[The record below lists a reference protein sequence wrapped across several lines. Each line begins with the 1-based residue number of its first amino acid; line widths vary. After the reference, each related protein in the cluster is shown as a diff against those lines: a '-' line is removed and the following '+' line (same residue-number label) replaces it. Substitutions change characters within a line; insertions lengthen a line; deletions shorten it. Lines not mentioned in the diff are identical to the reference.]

1 MACSSITLAG
11 INTGCKDN
19 MGGIKEVYIIK
30 RDYIESITLS
40 NNQISAIT
48 VSVVDPTAPTP
59 VDQPWS
65 TYKFRKGTSQFT
77 STLTTDDAAGTM
89 SFETVLALQF
99 AKQDTAKRL
108 EVLALCMDEV
118 AVIVLD
124 NNGKYW
130 YLGYDNPVCATAA
143 TAQTGTSFGDFGGYD
158 VELTDNSKELPYEV
172 KAEAIASLVIN
183 DAPSA

>member
-30 RDYIESITLS
+30 KDYIESITLS
-40 NNQISAIT
+40 QNQISAFTI
-48 VSVVDPTAPTP
+48 SVVDPTASEP

-77 STLTTDDAAGTM
+77 STMNTDDAAGTM

-99 AKQDTAKRL
+99 SKQDTAKRL
-108 EVLALCMDEV
+108 EIMALCMDEV

-130 YLGYDNPVCATAA
+130 FLGYDNPVTASAA
-143 TAQTGTSFGDFGGYD
+143 TGQTGTAFADFGGYN
-158 VELTDNSKELPYEV
+158 VELTDTSKELPYEV
-172 KAEAIASLVIN
+172 KADAISSLVIN
-183 DAPSA
+183 PAPSA

>member
-30 RDYIESITLS
+30 KDYIEGITLTT
-40 NNQISAIT
+40 NQISAIT
-48 VSVVDPTAPTP
+48 VSKVDPQAVTP

-77 STLTTDDAAGTM
+77 STMNTDDAAGTM
-89 SFETVLALQF
+89 NFETVLALQF
-99 AKQDTAKRL
+99 SKQETSKRL
-108 EVLALCMDEV
+108 EIMALCMDEV

-130 YLGYDNPVCATAA
+130 FLGYDNPVTASAA
-143 TAQTGTSFGDFGGYD
+143 TAQSGTAFGDFGGYN
-158 VELTDNSKELPYEV
+158 VELTDNSRELPYEV
-172 KAEAIASLVIN
+172 TDSCISNLVIN
-183 DAPSA
+183 DAPAA

>member
-1 MACSSITLAG
+1 MACSSIVLAG

-19 MGGIKEVYIIK
+19 MGGIKEVYIVK
-30 RDYIESITLS
+30 KDSITEVALTE
-40 NNQISAIT
+40 NQISAIT
-48 VSVVDPTAPTP
+48 MAESAK
-59 VDQPWS
+59 WS

-77 STLTTDDAAGTM
+77 STMTTDDAAGTM

-99 AKQDTAKRL
+99 SKQDTAKRL
-108 EVLALCMDEV
+108 EIMALCMDEV

-130 YLGYDNPVCATAA
+130 FLGYDNPVTATAA
-143 TAQTGTSFGDFGGYD
+143 TGQSGTAFGDFGGYN

-172 KAEAIASLVIN
+172 TAEAIAGLTIN
-183 DAPSA
+183 PAPAA

>member
-19 MGGIKEVYIIK
+19 MGGIKEVYIVK
-30 RDYIESITLS
+30 KDSITEVTLTE
-40 NNQISAIT
+40 NQISAFT
-48 VSVVDPTAPTP
+48 MADSAK
-59 VDQPWS
+59 WS

-77 STLTTDDAAGTM
+77 STMTTDEAAGTM

-99 AKQDTAKRL
+99 SKQDTAKRL
-108 EVLALCMDEV
+108 EIMALCMDEV

-130 YLGYDNPVCATAA
+130 FLGYDNPVTATAA
-143 TAQTGTSFGDFGGYD
+143 TGQSGTAFGDFGGYN

-172 KAEAIASLVIN
+172 TAEAISSLTIN
-183 DAPSA
+183 PAPVA

>member
-1 MACSSITLAG
+1 MACSSIVLAG

-19 MGGIKEVYIIK
+19 MGGIKEVYIVK
-30 RDYIESITLS
+30 KDSITEVALTE
-40 NNQISAIT
+40 NQISAIT
-48 VSVVDPTAPTP
+48 MADTAK
-59 VDQPWS
+59 WS

-77 STLTTDDAAGTM
+77 STMTTDDAAGTM

-99 AKQDTAKRL
+99 SKQDTAKRL
-108 EVLALCMDEV
+108 EIMALCMDEV

-130 YLGYDNPVCATAA
+130 FLGYDNPVTATAA
-143 TAQTGTSFGDFGGYD
+143 TGQSGTAFGDFGGYN

-172 KAEAIASLVIN
+172 TAAAIAGLTIN
-183 DAPSA
+183 PAPVPAA

>member
-19 MGGIKEVYIIK
+19 MGGIKEVYIVK
-30 RDYIESITLS
+30 KDSVTSVTLTT
-40 NNQISAIT
+40 NQVSAISMET
-48 VSVVDPTAPTP
+48 GAK
-59 VDQPWS
+59 WS

-99 AKQDTAKRL
+99 SKQDTAKRL
-108 EVLALCMDEV
+108 EIMALCMDEV

-130 YLGYDNPVCATAA
+130 FLGYDNPVTATSA
-143 TAQTGTSFGDFGGYD
+143 TGQSGTAFGDFGGYNI
-158 VELTDNSKELPYEV
+158 ELTDNSKELPYEV
-172 KAEAIASLVIN
+172 TAEAISNLDI
-183 DAPSA
+183 DPAPAA

>member
-1 MACSSITLAG
+1 MACSSIVLAG

-19 MGGIKEVYIIK
+19 MGGIKEVYIVK
-30 RDYIESITLS
+30 KDSITEVALTE
-40 NNQISAIT
+40 NQISAIT
-48 VSVVDPTAPTP
+48 MAESAK
-59 VDQPWS
+59 WS

-77 STLTTDDAAGTM
+77 STMTTDDAAGTM

-99 AKQDTAKRL
+99 SKQDTAKRL
-108 EVLALCMDEV
+108 EIMALCMDEV

-130 YLGYDNPVCATAA
+130 FLGYDNPVTATAA
-143 TAQTGTSFGDFGGYD
+143 TGQSGTAFGDFGGYN

-172 KAEAIASLVIN
+172 TAAAIAGLTIN
-183 DAPSA
+183 PAPVPAA

>member
-19 MGGIKEVYIIK
+19 MGGIKEVYIVK
-30 RDYIESITLS
+30 KDSITGTTLTE
-40 NNQISAIT
+40 NQISAIT
-48 VSVVDPTAPTP
+48 MVETAK
-59 VDQPWS
+59 WS

-77 STLTTDDAAGTM
+77 STMTTDDAAGTM

-99 AKQDTAKRL
+99 SKQDTAKRL
-108 EVLALCMDEV
+108 EIMALCMDEV

-130 YLGYDNPVCATAA
+130 FLGYDNPVTATAA
-143 TAQTGTSFGDFGGYD
+143 TGQSGTAFGDFGGYN

-172 KAEAIASLVIN
+172 TAEAISSLTIN
-183 DAPSA
+183 PAPVPAA

>member
-19 MGGIKEVYIIK
+19 MGGIKEVYIVK
-30 RDYIESITLS
+30 KDSISSVTLTQ
-40 NNQISAIT
+40 NQISAIAMET
-48 VSVVDPTAPTP
+48 GAK
-59 VDQPWS
+59 WS

-89 SFETVLALQF
+89 SYETVLALQF

-108 EVLALCMDEV
+108 EVMALCMDEV

-130 YLGYDNPVCATAA
+130 YLGYDNPVTATAA
-143 TAQTGTSFGDFGGYD
+143 TAQTGTAFGDFGGYD
-158 VELTDNSKELPYEV
+158 VELTDNSKELPYEIT
-172 KAEAIASLVIN
+172 AEAIEALTI
-183 DAPSA
+183 DPAPSV

>member
-1 MACSSITLAG
+1 MACSSIVLAG

-19 MGGIKEVYIIK
+19 MGGIKEVYIVK
-30 RDYIESITLS
+30 KDSITEVTLTE
-40 NNQISAIT
+40 NQISAIT
-48 VSVVDPTAPTP
+48 MAESAK
-59 VDQPWS
+59 WS

-77 STLTTDDAAGTM
+77 STMTTDDAAGTM

-99 AKQDTAKRL
+99 SKQDTAKRL
-108 EVLALCMDEV
+108 EIMALCMDEV

-130 YLGYDNPVCATAA
+130 FLGYDNPVTATAA
-143 TAQTGTSFGDFGGYD
+143 TGQSGTAFGDFGGYN

-172 KAEAIASLVIN
+172 TAEAIAGLTIN
-183 DAPSA
+183 PAPVAAA

>member
-30 RDYIESITLS
+30 KDYIESVTLTS
-40 NNQISAIT
+40 NAISAIT
-48 VSVVDPTAPTP
+48 VSVVDPTAATP
-59 VDQPWS
+59 EDQPWS

-77 STLTTDDAAGTM
+77 STMTTDDAAGTM

-99 AKQDTAKRL
+99 SKQETSKRL
-108 EVLALCMDEV
+108 EIMALCMDDV

-130 YLGYDNPVCATAA
+130 YLGYDQPVTATAA
-143 TAQTGTSFGDFGGYD
+143 TAQTGTAFGDFGGYN

-172 KAEAIASLVIN
+172 TATAIAALNIN
-183 DAPSA
+183 PAPSA

>member
-19 MGGIKEVYIIK
+19 MGGIKEVYIVK
-30 RDYIESITLS
+30 KDSITEVTLAE
-40 NNQISAIT
+40 NQISAIT
-48 VSVVDPTAPTP
+48 MAESAK
-59 VDQPWS
+59 WS

-77 STLTTDDAAGTM
+77 STMTTDDAAGTM

-99 AKQDTAKRL
+99 SKQDTAKRL
-108 EVLALCMDEV
+108 EIMALCMDEV

-130 YLGYDNPVCATAA
+130 YLGYDNPVTATAA
-143 TAQTGTSFGDFGGYD
+143 TGQSGTAFGDFGGYN
-158 VELTDNSKELPYEV
+158 VELTDNSKELPFEV
-172 KAEAIASLVIN
+172 TAEAIAGLSIN
-183 DAPSA
+183 PAPVAAA